1 MSTGYLE
8 ELDDTEKDVSESHS
22 KLLEAVSQLDKG
34 QKVKKAERS
43 EPTLEVSEFHLVKS
57 GICDRD
63 AVHVYDLAK
72 TLGQKSHHHEITKN
86 LQAIKRKVQVLP
98 KPLEKPAADRIKR
111 IVGFKNTKQELKK
124 WNAIITRNRTAE
136 SLHFPLKQSMKL
148 DSSTKFVKRFRLQ
161 SDLEKELAAL
171 EPQKDN
177 IEEKSD
183 EFSLTLKEIIMK
195 RKEAARIRAQQSY
208 REAKAHRQNKIK
220 SKKFHRV
227 QRKEKIKLQ
236 LKEFEEL
243 QKTNPEAA
251 LEKLEQLDKT
261 RAEERMTLRHKNTGR
276 WAKSKQIRAKYDKE
290 TRQELAQQLSVGRE
304 LTQKFKKSNDSEE
317 EDVGDDTPMQ
327 FLASDKENPWIENVK
342 TESEIDEFVKNY
354 RKYWDNQN
362 KKLES
367 QNINSKITT
376 ENKKI
381 DNPLKDT
388 QPSILNGT
396 DARVNTNSFAIQ
408 NNEKIEEAIDLN
420 KPTISLMDFSSRDN
434 NTNNRQPLETKNHKE
449 YLTKVNVKNVKNK
462 FYKKTTGNILDNNLI
477 QSNKKIKLPK
487 TSINNVTATSSWNVE
502 SIENINTE
510 NFKNSNV
517 SNSEKIN
524 KLFDFMEEKI
534 QDQIKSKLERITQNY
549 EEIKTNKKRK
559 SKNIEFKDDNFDG
572 LEIQAKKQKPIL
584 DLSLN
589 ESACKNNLEVN
600 IELEKIKQIKQHNIS
615 PVDNRSNASKV
626 EIDPNK
632 YINIKPKHLNTN
644 LPIDITGGDDVL
656 DDSEDEEERRNVVS
670 EAFADDDVVEEFRK
684 EKEEE
689 VKKAQ
694 PKDIDLTLPGW
705 GNWGGKNIK
714 VSKRK
719 KRRFILKMPKDLSR
733 RDENKGDVIIFEEDN
748 PKIKEHQ
755 VNELPY
761 PFSSVKDYEA
771 SIRMPIGRNFV
782 SENSHRKLIEPSV
795 KTHMGKVIEPMNE
808 DILVKKNDKENRK
821 FIPKRIDKKQK
832 IKRIKTNKQA
842 IK

>member
-1 MSTGYLE
+1 MVMSTDYLE

-34 QKVKKAERS
+34 QRVKKAERS

-63 AVHVYDLAK
+63 AVHVHDLAK

-86 LQAIKRKVQVLP
+86 LQAIKRKIQVLP

-124 WNAIITRNRTAE
+124 WNAIITKNRTAE
-136 SLHFPLKQSMKL
+136 SLHFPLKQSSIKL
-148 DSSTKFVKRFRLQ
+148 DSSTEFVKRFRLQ

-251 LEKLEQLDKT
+251 LEKLDQLDKT

-290 TRQELAQQLSVGRE
+290 TRKELAQQLSVGRE

-327 FLASDKENPWIENVK
+327 FLTSDKENPWIGNVK
-342 TESEIDEFVKNY
+342 TESEIDQFVKSY
-354 RKYWDNQN
+354 RKYWDDQN
-362 KKLES
+362 KKLEG

-381 DNPLKDT
+381 NNPLKDT

-396 DARVNTNSFAIQ
+396 DAHVNTNSFEIQ
-408 NNEKIEEAIDLN
+408 NNEKIQEAKNLN
-420 KPTISLMDFSSRDN
+420 KPTISLMDSSSRDN
-434 NTNNRQPLETKNHKE
+434 NTTNNRQPLETKSRKE

-462 FYKKTTGNILDNNLI
+462 
-477 QSNKKIKLPK
+477 
-487 TSINNVTATSSWNVE
+487 SINNITATSSWKVE

-534 QDQIKSKLERITQNY
+534 QDQIKFKLERITQNY

-559 SKNIEFKDDNFDG
+559 SKNIKFKDDNFDG

-600 IELEKIKQIKQHNIS
+600 TELEKIKQIKQHNTS
-615 PVDNRSNASKV
+615 FVDNRSNAKV

-632 YINIKPKHLNTN
+632 YINIKPKHLNTD

-656 DDSEDEEERRNVVS
+656 DDSEDEEKRRNVVS

-719 KRRFILKMPKDLSR
+719 KRRFILKMPKDLPR

-821 FIPKRIDKKQK
+821 FIPKRINKKQK
-832 IKRIKTNKQA
+832 IKRIKTIERIKTNKQA